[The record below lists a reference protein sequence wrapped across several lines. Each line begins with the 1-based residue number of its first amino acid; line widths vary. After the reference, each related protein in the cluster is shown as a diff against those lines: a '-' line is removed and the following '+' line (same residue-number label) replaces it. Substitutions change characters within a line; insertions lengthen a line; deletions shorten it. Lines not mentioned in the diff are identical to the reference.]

1 MRTVEVR
8 RFHAVAG
15 KREELPPV
23 TGKFHQW
30 GVDYEEFETGPGN
43 FSVAIVEL
51 PDGTVNTF
59 EASYVKFLD

>member
-30 GVDYEEFETGPGN
+30 GIAFEEFETGPGN
-43 FSVAIVEL
+43 YTVAIVEL
-51 PDGTVNTF
+51 PDGTITTHIPDFVR
-59 EASYVKFLD
+59 FLD